1 LAPIAIERLP
11 EYWHPT
17 TQRFATP
24 STFATADMTEEVTL
38 LTTIS
43 EVSRPPLA
51 RSRVATS
58 AIFVS
63 FGLVLGTWAAHLP
76 AVKDTI
82 GASSSSMGT
91 ILLILGTGAFVGM
104 QISGYVVDRFG
115 SGRVA
120 VIGAAAMAFALV
132 PPLVLSTWLS
142 VALGALT
149 LGLAIGVSEVGMNA
163 AAVEVER
170 EYRRPIMASFHG
182 MFSIGSVIGALLGA
196 TAFAL
201 GIGALATAMATVLL
215 ALTLCGV
222 AAPTLIGRPNS
233 YAAISVHSEAET
245 HRTPI
250 RGQSWRLVVF
260 GALAF
265 LLLLTEGSA
274 MDWSSLH
281 AQQHLGGSASSG
293 ALALACFVS
302 AMTVGRFSVDRVA
315 ARIGP
320 VRVVRWGSL
329 LCIAALTVIT
339 LSTLLPIT
347 CSGWILLGLGLS
359 GCVPQVFTATG
370 TIAGASAKALSR
382 VVGAG
387 YLAVLAGPAIV
398 GWLADMFT
406 LNGAFVLPIVAMV
419 ICACSANTLA
429 GPGRASSE
437 SSWVQ
442 SKGSPQQ

>member
-1 LAPIAIERLP
+1 VASQP
-11 EYWHPT
+11 H
-17 TQRFATP
+17 
-24 STFATADMTEEVTL
+24 SGTAVLTEEVL
-38 LTTIS
+38 FLTTIS
-43 EVSRPPLA
+43 EVSRRQLT

-58 AIFVS
+58 GVFVS

-76 AVKDTI
+76 AVKHTI

-91 ILLILGTGAFVGM
+91 ILLVLGVGAFVGM

-120 VIGAAAMAFALV
+120 VIGGAAVALALV

-142 VALGALT
+142 VAIAALV
-149 LGLAIGVSEVGMNA
+149 LGLAIGVCEVGMNA

-170 EYRRPIMASFHG
+170 GYRRPIMASFHG
-182 MFSIGSVIGALLGA
+182 MFSVGSVIGALLGA
-196 TAFAL
+196 AAFAM
-201 GIGALATAMATVLL
+201 GIGVLATAVTIGLL

-222 AAPTLIGRPNS
+222 AAPTLMRRSNS
-233 YAAISVHSEAET
+233 YASVPVHSETEIVHT
-245 HRTPI
+245 RIPQQ
-250 RGQSWRLVVF
+250 RWRLVVL

-281 AQQHLGGSASSG
+281 VQQHLGGTSSSG
-293 ALALACFVS
+293 AMALACFVS
-302 AMTVGRFSVDRVA
+302 AMTVGRFTIDRVA

-329 LCIAALTVIT
+329 VCVAGLMVIT

-347 CSGWILLGLGLS
+347 CGGWVLLGLGLS

-370 TIAGASAKALSR
+370 NTPGASAKALSR

-406 LNGAFVLPIVAMV
+406 LNGAFVLPIAAMV
-419 ICACSANTLA
+419 ICACAANTLA
-429 GPGRASSE
+429 APARAREANYPGSSRKALRRTN
-437 SSWVQ
+437 VRDRVAANCVDLM
-442 SKGSPQQ
+442 